1 QDLPVAHGMEG
12 PPALAHGRP
21 GARGPASGARRRRGG
36 ARHAAPPPPGAQA
49 APPAQGL
56 PPARGTPPRPRARGG
71 GAWAKGLNARPRTG
85 KRKMAVARVRL
96 ALGTGNIL
104 VNGRPIEEYFGR
116 EVLRTLVKQPLDLV
130 NATTRY
136 DVAASVKGGGPSGQA
151 GALRHGIA
159 RALCDIDQGLR
170 PQLKRG
176 GFLTRDA
183 RKKER
188 KKYGQRGARARF
200 QFSKR

>member
-1 QDLPVAHGMEG
+1 
-12 PPALAHGRP
+12 LAE
-21 GARGPASGARRRRGG
+21 A
-36 ARHAAPPPPGAQA
+36 
-49 APPAQGL
+49 
-56 PPARGTPPRPRARGG
+56 
-71 GAWAKGLNARPRTG
+71 LNAIPRTG
-85 KRKMAVARVRL
+85 KRKTAVARIRL
-96 ALGTGNIL
+96 RLGTGQIL
-104 VNGRPIEEYFGR
+104 VNDRVLDEYFGR
-116 EVLRTLVKQPLDLV
+116 ESLRTLVKQPLDVV

-136 DVAASVKGGGPSGQA
+136 DVAASVRGGGPTGQA

-159 RALCDIDQGLR
+159 RALCDLDGGLR
-170 PQLKRG
+170 PQLKRA